1 MRSVHIITVSH
12 INTRFIMFFKKSAKD
27 QAPQGKKAVF
37 WGASDRM
44 ICCKGIAGEGN
55 EFNVTSH
62 PKLHDGGYV
71 ATLEITA
78 PNEDLGLFIH
88 AFYSGHW
95 SFAVSPSNEMTDE
108 MPNWSITH
116 EWGSVN
122 EHSET
127 LNIYCPSGSEVHV
140 IDRIE
145 NNG

>member
-1 MRSVHIITVSH
+1 
-12 INTRFIMFFKKSAKD
+12 MFFRKSNNASPSVAK
-27 QAPQGKKAVF
+27 PVGTVAVF

-71 ATLEITA
+71 ATLEISVPGEA
-78 PNEDLGLFIH
+78 QGLYIH

-95 SFAVSPSNEMTDE
+95 SFAVSPSSEE
-108 MPNWSITH
+108 SEGLPGWPVER
-116 EWGSVN
+116 EWGTVN
-122 EHSET
+122 PHSET
-127 LNIYCPSGSEVHV
+127 LKVHCPPDANVKV

-145 NNG
+145 ANG